1 MLTQQD
7 LSQLREKGITQEQ
20 VNRQL
25 AYFSTG
31 FPFLQIVAPAS
42 YFKGIMRVDEQEQKA
57 YLKSWQTYLKED
69 RSVTKFVPASGA
81 ASRMFKDLYA
91 FLDAD
96 YDVPTTS
103 FEDILHSY
111 PSVRLCNIPR

>member
-42 YFKGIMRVDEQEQKA
+42 YFKGIMRVD
-57 YLKSWQTYLKED
+57 
-69 RSVTKFVPASGA
+69 
-81 ASRMFKDLYA
+81 
-91 FLDAD
+91 
-96 YDVPTTS
+96 
-103 FEDILHSY
+103 
-111 PSVRLCNIPR
+111 